1 MMNDDLEKLRLEVN
15 DLAGR
20 AIVDSALLRLAI
32 LNASTP
38 QLRTTHSMIG
48 KLGDDATVKL
58 QLRTHP
64 LASRAFEDQKRVWQ
78 ALLTQEITS
87 REQSSPLD

>member
-1 MMNDDLEKLRLEVN
+1 MNDEVEKLRQEVN

-20 AIVDSALLRLAI
+20 AAVDAALLRLAI
-32 LNASTP
+32 LTHSTP
-38 QLRTTHSMIG
+38 QLRSTHAMIS
-48 KLGDDATVKL
+48 KLGEDATVKL

-64 LASRAFEDQKRVWQ
+64 LANRAFEDQKRVWQ
-78 ALLTQEITS
+78 ALLAQEITS

>member
-1 MMNDDLEKLRLEVN
+1 MNDEVEKLRQEVN

-20 AIVDSALLRLAI
+20 AIVDAAMLRQAV

-38 QLRTTHSMIG
+38 QLRSTHGLIG
-48 KLGDDATVKL
+48 KLGEDATVKL

-64 LASRAFEDQKRVWQ
+64 LAVKAFEDQKRVWQ
-78 ALLTQEITS
+78 ALLTQEISS
-87 REQSSPLD
+87 REQSSPEA